1 MNGKGIDN
9 KNHDNDGV
17 VNFGVN
23 NIPMINP

>member
-17 VNFGVN
+17 VNFGAN
-23 NIPMINP
+23 NIPRDYP